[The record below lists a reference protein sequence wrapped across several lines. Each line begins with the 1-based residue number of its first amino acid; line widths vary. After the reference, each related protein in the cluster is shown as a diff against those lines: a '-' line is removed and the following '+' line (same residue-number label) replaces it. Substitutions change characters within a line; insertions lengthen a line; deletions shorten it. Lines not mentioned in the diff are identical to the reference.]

1 MVIRKDLDMRDVL
14 LGVDIGTS
22 SCKVAAF
29 LPDGK
34 VVAACGEEYE
44 VKRPHPG
51 WAEQN
56 PEDWTEAVFTSIRRI
71 FEESDVTP
79 EEIRG
84 VGVDGQSWSAIAVD
98 KDGKVLADTPIWMD
112 MRAQDICD
120 EINDKVGKD
129 RIFDL
134 AGNPLTPSYTTPKV
148 IWYKREHPDIYDKTD
163 KILQSNS
170 FLVYRLTG
178 VISQDMSQCYG
189 WHCFDMRRG
198 RWDSDMAGDLGI
210 KESLLPDIYACD
222 AIVGK
227 VTEEASNRTGLLAG
241 TPVVAGGLDAACGTL
256 GSGVVRKGETQE
268 QGGQAGGMSICI
280 DEYAADPRL
289 ILSYHVVPGKWL
301 LQGGTTGGGGVMRW
315 FEQNFADYERNNG
328 SDRSSLVQLNDIA
341 EKIGAGS
348 DGLTFLPYM
357 SGERTPIW
365 DPDAK
370 GVFYGVDFSKT
381 KGHFVRACMEGV
393 AFALRHNLDT
403 AEASGAYVNELKA
416 MGGSANS
423 ILWTQIK
430 SDVTGKRIVVPA
442 SDTATTLG
450 AAILAGVGVGIYSS
464 YEEAVDRT
472 VGVVRT
478 HEPNMENKEIYDRAY
493 RTYLE
498 IYEDLKVLMKKT
510 GSQK

>member
-1 MVIRKDLDMRDVL
+1 MLKENLIMLRNKH
-14 LGVDIGTS
+14 G
-22 SCKVAAF
+22 F
-29 LPDGK
+29 
-34 VVAACGEEYE
+34 
-44 VKRPHPG
+44 
-51 WAEQN
+51 
-56 PEDWTEAVFTSIRRI
+56 
-71 FEESDVTP
+71 
-79 EEIRG
+79 
-84 VGVDGQSWSAIAVD
+84 
-98 KDGKVLADTPIWMD
+98 
-112 MRAQDICD
+112 
-120 EINDKVGKD
+120 
-129 RIFDL
+129 
-134 AGNPLTPSYTTPKV
+134 
-148 IWYKREHPDIYDKTD
+148 
-163 KILQSNS
+163 
-170 FLVYRLTG
+170 
-178 VISQDMSQCYG
+178 SQ
-189 WHCFDMRRG
+189 
-198 RWDSDMAGDLGI
+198 
-210 KESLLPDIYACD
+210 E
-222 AIVGK
+222 
-227 VTEEASNRTGLLAG
+227 
-241 TPVVAGGLDAACGTL
+241 
-256 GSGVVRKGETQE
+256 
-268 QGGQAGGMSICI
+268 
-280 DEYAADPRL
+280 
-289 ILSYHVVPGKWL
+289 
-301 LQGGTTGGGGVMRW
+301 
-315 FEQNFADYERNNG
+315 
-328 SDRSSLVQLNDIA
+328 DIA

-464 YEEAVDRT
+464 YEEAVDMT